1 MIIWIASYPKSG
13 NTWIRAL
20 LATYLNFQKN
30 EFNFNIL
37 SNIPRFTQDKFFSS
51 FINLEELKHDPLKIS
66 EYWQA
71 AQSRINLDKK
81 IKFLKTHNACVSA
94 NGNLFTD
101 RTNSLGYIYIVRDPR
116 SIACSYAK
124 HMNISNENSVKKII
138 NKDLIGFYGKNN
150 LVEVISSWKINYLS
164 WKKKKKFSGILIK
177 YEDLIDQTENEFTK
191 ILMYLKDKI
200 QVDLD
205 KSKIEKTI
213 EFCKFSNLRALEEKN
228 GFSEATNGRF
238 FRKGQKY
245 SWKTEL
251 NSDLQKIIEK
261 NFKKEMIELSYL

>member
-20 LATYLNFQKN
+20 IATYLNFQKK
-30 EFNFNIL
+30 EFNLNIL
-37 SNIPRFTQDKFFSS
+37 SNIPRFTQEKFFST
-51 FINLEELKHDPLKIS
+51 FINMKELKDNPLKICQF
-66 EYWQA
+66 WQA
-71 AQSRINLDKK
+71 AQSKINLDKK
-81 IKFLKTHNACVSA
+81 IKFLKTHNACVSS
-94 NGNLFTD
+94 NNNLFTD
-101 RTNSLGYIYIVRDPR
+101 ETNSLGYIYVVRDPR
-116 SIACSYAK
+116 SIVCSYAK
-124 HMNISNENSVKKII
+124 HMNISNESSVKRII
-138 NKDLIGFYGKNN
+138 NKDLIGFYDENN
-150 LVEVISSWKINYLS
+150 LAEVISSWKINYLS
-164 WKKKKKFSGILIK
+164 WKKKKNFSGILIK
-177 YEDLIDQTENEFTK
+177 YEDLIDQTENEFRK
-191 ILMYLKDKI
+191 ILIYLKDKI

-205 KSKIEKTI
+205 ENKIAKTI

-261 NFKKEMIELSYL
+261 NFKEEMIELSYL